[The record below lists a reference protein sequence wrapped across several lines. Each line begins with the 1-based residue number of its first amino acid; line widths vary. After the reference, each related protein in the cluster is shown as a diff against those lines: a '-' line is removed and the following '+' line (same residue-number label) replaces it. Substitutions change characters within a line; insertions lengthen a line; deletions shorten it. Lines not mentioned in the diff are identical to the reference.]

1 VGDRAQ
7 LITFGIDLTMA
18 RAIVVFDID
27 GVVRN
32 VGGSYRRAIM
42 DTVEQ
47 FTQGNYRP
55 SSQDIDQIK
64 AEGVW
69 NNDWK
74 LSQEMAERY
83 WETQGK
89 MRAELGLSYDAVVEF
104 FQNKYRGPESAPNTG
119 YIKDE
124 PLLMGQAYL
133 QSLSD
138 GEIAWGFFSGATR
151 GSASFVLEQRLGLSA
166 PLLVAM
172 GEAPDKPEPAG
183 LFAVSEQLA
192 QGAVGLPVVYAG
204 DTVADMHTIRNAKAQ
219 RPEGRWYA
227 VGVLPPHVQETEARA
242 EAYMALLKQ
251 AGADVVIANIEM
263 LNREMVDWL
272 VA

>member
-1 VGDRAQ
+1 
-7 LITFGIDLTMA
+7 MP

-42 DTVEQ
+42 DTVEHY
-47 FTQGNYRP
+47 TEGAYRP
-55 SSQDIDQIK
+55 SSSDIDQIK
-64 AEGVW
+64 AEGIW

-83 WETQGK
+83 WQGQGK
-89 MRAELGLSYDAVVEF
+89 DRAEVGLDYDAVVEF
-104 FQNKYRGPESAPNTG
+104 FQAKYRGPESAPFTG

-124 PLLMGQAYL
+124 PLLMGQDYL
-133 QSLSD
+133 QGLSQA
-138 GEIAWGFFSGATR
+138 GIAWGFFSGATR
-151 GSASFVLEQRLGLSA
+151 GSASFVLEQRLGLPG

-172 GEAPDKPEPAG
+172 GEAAEKPEPGG
-183 LFAVSEQLA
+183 LFQVSETLA
-192 QGAVGLPVVYAG
+192 AGATDLPVIYAG
-204 DTVADMHTIRNAKAQ
+204 DTVADMHTVRNAKAQ

-242 EAYMALLKQ
+242 EAYVAVLKA
-251 AGADVVIANIEM
+251 AGADVVVANIET
-263 LNREMVDWL
+263 LNVEMVDWL
-272 VA
+272 IG